1 MLERMTFLLG
11 ISVSIIGWLFS
22 YITTD
27 LTSTPVLYHFMSTKT
42 VGSGT
47 ESKLYSIIF
56 VENLSRHAVVPP
68 VTMTITT
75 SGPKDGCIKGT
86 PLPEG
91 VLWTKNDSPPEY
103 DKSDPKHA
111 SVIFR
116 NLMPGSS
123 FQVDTPIGDDCDVH
137 VNFSFNDGAPNPS
150 NAAVR
155 ILSGGIEVF
164 IIQNFLNII
173 VTLVLLFSLVFIV
186 SFVYAC
192 VLSWRGPQE
201 PPARPIGDEAK

>member
-86 PLPEG
+86 PLP
-91 VLWTKNDSPPEY
+91 
-103 DKSDPKHA
+103 
-111 SVIFR
+111 
-116 NLMPGSS
+116 
-123 FQVDTPIGDDCDVH
+123 PIGDDCDVH

>member
-111 SVIFR
+111 SVI
-116 NLMPGSS
+116 
-123 FQVDTPIGDDCDVH
+123 GDDCDVH